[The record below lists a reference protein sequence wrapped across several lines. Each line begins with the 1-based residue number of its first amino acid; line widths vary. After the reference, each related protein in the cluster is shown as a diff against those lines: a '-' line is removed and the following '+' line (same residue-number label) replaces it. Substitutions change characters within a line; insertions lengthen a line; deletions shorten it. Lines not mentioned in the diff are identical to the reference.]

1 AAPRMLGFD
10 GFFKGAYSY
19 HFHNFW
25 WVPFDP
31 VRNFP
36 DLGPKFKEGE
46 IKARMKLKVDAR
58 AEAARLAKAAAAGQK
73 AGADA
78 DEVRKKQAAMRASK
92 APKVSL
98 EPTAQDLWEFERED
112 QDLSTDNR
120 DLAWSAVL
128 KRTFEAYI
136 RGERPNMYGEWLKW

>member
-36 DLGPKFKEGE
+36 DLGPKFKDGE

-58 AEAARLAKAAAAGQK
+58 AEAARVAKAAAAGKK
-73 AGADA
+73 AEADA